1 MQSPRRRR
9 SRLRGRL
16 VELLGRT
23 SRRLSSGAKRLRKT
37 WCRPCGTRLL
47 STGTPGLRPGLMNIA
62 PAGLECDDALR
73 VFAREH
79 GSGLILKPA
88 VFVMSLTA
96 WLKTYPSPNL
106 TTAFL

>member
-1 MQSPRRRR
+1 MAYRVG
-9 SRLRGRL
+9 L
-16 VELLGRT
+16 RT
-23 SRRLSSGAKRLRKT
+23 SAVTGGTHSLSA
-37 WCRPCGTRLL
+37 
-47 STGTPGLRPGLMNIA
+47 GTPGLRPGLMNIA

-96 WLKTYPSPNL
+96 WLKTYPSQNL

>member
-1 MQSPRRRR
+1 MPSLPGLDRYPP
-9 SRLRGRL
+9 
-16 VELLGRT
+16 E
-23 SRRLSSGAKRLRKT
+23 
-37 WCRPCGTRLL
+37 
-47 STGTPGLRPGLMNIA
+47 TPGLRPGLMNIA

-96 WLKTYPSPNL
+96 WLKTYPSQNL